1 MEQKGLG
8 LHELYLSL
16 VIVFEN
22 LDHGC
27 VCMLKGARQKAGDY
41 LKGLSP
47 IQHPP
52 PQMKVSFLLDSSAT

>member
-47 IQHPP
+47 IQHLPP
-52 PQMKVSFLLDSSAT
+52 PK